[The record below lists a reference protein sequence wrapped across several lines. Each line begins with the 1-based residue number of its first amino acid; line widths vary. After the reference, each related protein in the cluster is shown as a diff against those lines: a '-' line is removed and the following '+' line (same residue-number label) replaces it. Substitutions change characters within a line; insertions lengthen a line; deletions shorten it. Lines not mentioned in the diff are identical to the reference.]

1 MAPGSH
7 RAATF
12 DEGKIIQKQRN
23 LVGSSAVK
31 WRLITARAYS
41 TDVVKIRRVNFLK
54 NLFNSVDEMLA
65 SFDFWRIY

>member
-54 NLFNSVDEMLA
+54 NL
-65 SFDFWRIY
+65 